1 MWSIMAR
8 RNRRDYTREL
18 AIVCLTAIAIVC
30 VIHGIDKAIISI
42 VSALIGGIAGYEL
55 RKHHKL

>member
-1 MWSIMAR
+1 MAR